1 MAEADKLQ
9 GLTQYLRSRAQF
21 VAEEELSV
29 RMNRWA
35 DAVEALAASPHQ
47 VFWLYELERGQG
59 IYQGCTGPK
68 AESIVRQT
76 REGFDEAGEPF
87 AVYASPQPAQGA
99 DTTEAKLP
107 ELPEA
112 RMKFERDTTCVVL
125 GEHPTQY
132 RYAKDAALYTI
143 DQMREYAL
151 AAIALNA
158 ATEEDRAAI
167 LEATQAIRD
176 HGRDLIENEWSSTGE
191 SLMAK
196 ARKIERIVLKGTHEP
211 Q

>member
-1 MAEADKLQ
+1 MAEADKLE
-9 GLTQYLRSRAQF
+9 GLAQWLRADALDAKSHGTRNK
-21 VAEEELSV
+21 LI
-29 RMNRWA
+29 RWA
-35 DAVEALAASPHQ
+35 DAVEALA
-47 VFWLYELERGQG
+47 
-59 IYQGCTGPK
+59 
-68 AESIVRQT
+68 
-76 REGFDEAGEPF
+76 
-87 AVYASPQPAQGA
+87 ASPQPAQGA

-107 ELPEA
+107 ELPKAILDFDQFLNEPPSYEEK
-112 RMKFERDTTCVVL
+112 RMVRE
-125 GEHPTQY
+125 Y
-132 RYAKDAALYTI
+132 RHDAYPRWAKALDA
-143 DQMREYAL
+143 MREYAL

-211 Q
+211 R